1 MQKAL
6 WIVAAMAATPLA
18 MAHNSQ
24 GPGCGLG
31 HQIFEGQ
38 TGLFAHTAAATT
50 NGVGTQLFG
59 LTSGTSNCNGEQVVS
74 AEQQKSIFVAS
85 NFDTLARE
93 AAMGQGKHLAAL
105 AEMTGVQA
113 ADREAFNALIQQR
126 YDALFS
132 DDSEAMLTALSASLA
147 QHPTLAKYA

>member
-6 WIVAAMAATPLA
+6 WVVAAMAVTPLA

-31 HQIFEGQ
+31 HQIFEGK
-38 TGLFAHTAAATT
+38 TGLFAHTAAAIS

-93 AAMGQGKHLAAL
+93 AAMGQGEHLEAL
-105 AEMTGVQA
+105 ASMTGVEL
-113 ADREAFNALIQQR
+113 ADRDAFRQLVQQR
-126 YDALFS
+126 YDVLFNE
-132 DDSEAMLTALSASLA
+132 DSEAMLLALSASLA